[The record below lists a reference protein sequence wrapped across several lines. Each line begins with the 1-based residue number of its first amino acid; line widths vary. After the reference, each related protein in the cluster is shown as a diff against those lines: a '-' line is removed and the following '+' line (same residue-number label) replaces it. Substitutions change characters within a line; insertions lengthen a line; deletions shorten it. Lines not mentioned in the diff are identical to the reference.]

1 MDYILFELQWMLYNV
16 FLALLPV
23 IFIYLAVKSKSIFF
37 RTIWFLLW
45 LFFLPNTLYLLT
57 DITHFSESIEKT
69 PAPFAPLTV
78 ILFIL
83 LMLVGVVT
91 FLLALSTLEKFLQK
105 KKINNI
111 FLLLII
117 INLLVGFGIIL
128 GRVER
133 ANSWDILLHPLILLW
148 NAYTILLYPKLL
160 TAAFIW
166 GIISNIFYFSLRNS
180 LKKVKQK

>member
-1 MDYILFELQWMLYNV
+1 MDYIFSELQWMLYNV

-83 LMLVGVVT
+83 LMITGVVT
-91 FLLALSTLEKFLQK
+91 FILALSPLEKVLRK
-105 KKINNI
+105 KKNNNT
-111 FLLLII
+111 FLFILL

-133 ANSWDILLHPLILLW
+133 ANSWDVLLHPLILLL
-148 NAYTILLYPKLL
+148 NAYSIFIYPNLL

-166 GIISNIFYFSLRNS
+166 GIIANIFYFSFRNS
-180 LKKVKQK
+180 LMKIQEK